1 MKVFFGDDVEI
12 KTTFTN
18 RKILSYNMNQI
29 FSITHLFLNIDL
41 ECEWMA
47 MIEFKDVEKYYGKFH
62 ALKT

>member
-1 MKVFFGDDVEI
+1 MKVFLWDDVEI

-41 ECEWMA
+41 ECE
-47 MIEFKDVEKYYGKFH
+47 
-62 ALKT
+62 